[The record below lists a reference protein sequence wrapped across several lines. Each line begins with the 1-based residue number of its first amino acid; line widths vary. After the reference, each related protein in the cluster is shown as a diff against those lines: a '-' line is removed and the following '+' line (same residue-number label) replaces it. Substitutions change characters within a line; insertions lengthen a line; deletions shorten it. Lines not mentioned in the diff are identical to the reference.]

1 MATIALI
8 LAVLAQAPAGQAAT
22 PPPAQTRKP
31 AILEMRVIDR
41 KGTPLEGAQV
51 SAEGPLSRK
60 GDTDRNGSVTF
71 RNLTAGTYRFRIER
85 QGYIPLEKEVVVKVG
100 TMDSVEAGLTAAPP
114 PPEPPKPVP
123 PPEPPP
129 APKPTPPPVG
139 EPRALSLID
148 LAETQPLGRN
158 ATRESAVGCS
168 GVSNATVIQ
177 LKDGLPAHKHA
188 DADELLYVIAGEA
201 AVKLGAKDVSIAAGW
216 FVLVPRGMD
225 HTITRKGRNPIMLLS
240 IMGGVACTEG
250 SR

>member
-8 LAVLAQAPAGQAAT
+8 LAVAALAPAGQAAT
-22 PPPAQTRKP
+22 PPAQTRKP

-60 GDTDRNGSVTF
+60 GDTDRNGAVTF
-71 RNLTAGTYRFRIER
+71 RNLNAGTYRFRIER

-100 TMDSVEAGLTAAPP
+100 GMDSVEAALTPAPP
-114 PPEPPKPVP
+114 PPEPPKPVA

-139 EPRALSLID
+139 EARALSLPD
-148 LAETQPLGRN
+148 LIETQPLGRN
-158 ATRESAVGCS
+158 ATKENAVGCS

-177 LKDGLPAHKHA
+177 LRDGLPAHKHA

-201 AVKLGAKDVSIAAGW
+201 ALKLGAKDLVIAPGW

-225 HTITRKGRNPIMLLS
+225 HTITRRGRNPIMLLS
-240 IMGGVACTEG
+240 ITGGVPCTEG

>member
-8 LAVLAQAPAGQAAT
+8 LAVAALAPAGQAAT
-22 PPPAQTRKP
+22 PPAQTRKP

-60 GDTDRNGSVTF
+60 GDTDRNGAVTF
-71 RNLTAGTYRFRIER
+71 RNLNAGTYRFRIER
-85 QGYIPLEKEVVVKVG
+85 QGYIPLEKEVAVKVG
-100 TMDSVEAGLTAAPP
+100 GMDSVEAALTPAPP
-114 PPEPPKPVP
+114 PPEPPKPVA

-139 EPRALSLID
+139 EARALSLPD
-148 LAETQPLGRN
+148 LIETQPLGRN
-158 ATRESAVGCS
+158 ATKENAVGCS

-177 LKDGLPAHKHA
+177 LRDGLPAHKHA

-201 AVKLGAKDVSIAAGW
+201 ALKLGAKDLVIAPGW

-225 HTITRKGRNPIMLLS
+225 HTITRRGRNPIMLLS
-240 IMGGVACTEG
+240 ITGGVPCTEG